1 VEGVKDVLKP
11 IIGDIVRG
19 KDIGKQPP
27 WKQYLWASCPEC
39 GKERWV
45 QSKRGTPDHKICA
58 TCYLTHHNAE
68 NTWNYKG
75 GRSVTNGYPVIRK
88 RDHPRASPYT
98 GYVLEHI
105 LVWEQVHNQPVPEGC
120 QIHHLNGIKT
130 DNRPSNL
137 MCLTPAKH
145 NKKHQT
151 LLQARAQRIRE
162 LEAEVKLMEKALQDS
177 QMIFRLEEN

>member
-1 VEGVKDVLKP
+1 VFSEVLNPKIGEIVK
-11 IIGDIVRG
+11 G
-19 KDIGKQPP
+19 KDIGKLPP
-27 WKQYLWASCPEC
+27 WKQYMWAVCPDC

-45 QSKRGTPDHKICA
+45 QSKRGKPDHIFCVL
-58 TCYLTHHNAE
+58 CYRKHHNAE

-75 GRSVTNGYPVIRK
+75 GKTHS
-88 RDHPRASPYT
+88 RDYILIKKKEHPRANPYT

-105 LVWEQVHNQPVPEGC
+105 LVWEEVHGQPVPEGC

-137 MCLTPAKH
+137 TCLTPAKH
-145 NKKHQT
+145 CKAHQT
-151 LLQARAQRIRE
+151 LLQLRAERIRE
-162 LEAEVKLMEKALQDS
+162 LEAEVKLLQKALDSS